1 MLTQNLEIEFRM
13 KLNSLS
19 DGKVN
24 VCRIAVSLLP
34 FWIAD
39 VISLMPP
46 KVEKSRVGEVLG
58 KFLE

>member
-46 KVEKSRVGEVLG
+46 KVEKQKQGG
-58 KFLE
+58 